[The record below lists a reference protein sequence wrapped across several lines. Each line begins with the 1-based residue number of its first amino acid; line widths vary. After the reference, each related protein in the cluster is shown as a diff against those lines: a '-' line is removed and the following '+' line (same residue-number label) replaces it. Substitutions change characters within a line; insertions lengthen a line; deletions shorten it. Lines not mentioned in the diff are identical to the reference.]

1 MKVTKTL
8 TKVGATASSLYL
20 MTSAAMAQSATS
32 FITGV
37 SSSTKGGTDLVAFI
51 RSALNLAIAL
61 TALIAV
67 GMLVYSGIQYI
78 VAAGDDTKIEKATTG
93 ITYSVIGLII
103 AFISVLIVNFVL
115 TELLGAS

>member
-1 MKVTKTL
+1 MKIKKTIAKAGGVL
-8 TKVGATASSLYL
+8 SSLYL
-20 MTSAAMAQSATS
+20 STGAVLAAPSASSYITS
-32 FITGV
+32 V
-37 SSSTKGGTDLVAFI
+37 SSAGETDLVAFI

-67 GMLVYSGIQYI
+67 GFLVFSGIQYI
-78 VAAGDDTKIEKATTG
+78 TAAGDDTKIEKATTG